1 MGLLDKVK
9 GLAKGRKKEVG
20 QGIDKTADVAKDKI
34 GHEKEVDKAADAVKD
49 QLDIPKS

>member
-9 GLAKGRKKEVG
+9 GLAKGRKKEV
-20 QGIDKTADVAKDKI
+20 
-34 GHEKEVDKAADAVKD
+34 DKAADAGKD